1 MEEESI
7 AKTPKEIGAAEK
19 LIACKYISDRDGISE
34 KIEGFGVKV
43 DYVGTI
49 ISSLIKDGYMTMV
62 FWS

>member
-19 LIACKYISDRDGISE
+19 PIACKYISDRDGISE
-34 KIEGFGVKV
+34 IIEDLEVKV

-49 ISSLIKDGYMTMV
+49 ISSLIKDGYVTMV
-62 FWS
+62 F